1 LKFVLIVLGFLFLV
15 YIGVKILPLKL
26 RYANIF
32 FVLTLIFHLFA
43 SFSFSYTTLIISLIL
58 ITIFFLVLLYMFGL

>member
-1 LKFVLIVLGFLFLV
+1 MKFVLIVLGFLFLV

-58 ITIFFLVLLYMFGL
+58 ITVFFLVLLYMFGL